1 MEKIT
6 EDRWKEAQRAELD
19 VHALSTNIDEAHRF
33 LNFYFHFFEDS
44 ILDISGKK
52 ILEVGC
58 GPYPLATFAGAS
70 KVVGVEPLYDN
81 FTNEMKKYWEENNV
95 TPFTK
100 PFEDWESDEKFDEVW
115 FINFLQHTL
124 DPELCLEKSKKV
136 AKKVRVFE
144 PINTE
149 INECHPH
156 SLTMDLFKKH
166 FPNTD
171 IKLYA
176 GGTITI
182 FHLAD
187 CCYFVAD
194 NE

>member
-81 FTNEMKKYWEENNV
+81 FTNKMKKYWEENNV

-100 PFEDWESDEKFDEVW
+100 PFEDWESDEEFDEVW

-124 DPELCLEKSKKV
+124 DPELCL
-136 AKKVRVFE
+136 
-144 PINTE
+144 
-149 INECHPH
+149 
-156 SLTMDLFKKH
+156 
-166 FPNTD
+166 
-171 IKLYA
+171 
-176 GGTITI
+176 
-182 FHLAD
+182 
-187 CCYFVAD
+187 
-194 NE
+194 